1 MMIPMIRLPFTV
13 VAMSA
18 GLVTA
23 LPAQG
28 AGPGGLDSLL
38 DHLVGHWTMTG
49 SVRGQPATY
58 TLETTRVLQGRFV
71 ELHMQDVHVPPTY
84 EARVFIGVDSA
95 EAGYVAH
102 WLDNF
107 GAAYSIPPATG
118 MARGDTLTLNFP
130 YPDGAFRD
138 TFVYDRRQDVWA
150 FRLDAADSTGT
161 WHLFAEYRVQRR

>member
-1 MMIPMIRLPFTV
+1 MIRLPFV
-13 VAMSA
+13 VVGMAA
-18 GLVTA
+18 VLVTA

-28 AGPGGLDSLL
+28 AGPVALDSLL

-71 ELHMQDVHVPPTY
+71 ELHMQDVHVPPIY
-84 EARVFIGVDSA
+84 EARVFIGVDST
-95 EAGYVAH
+95 GSRYIAH

-118 MARGDTLTLNFP
+118 LARGDTLILNFP

-138 TFVYDRRQDVWA
+138 TFAYDRRRDAWD
-150 FRLDAADSTGT
+150 FRLDAADSTGA
-161 WHLFAEYRVQRR
+161 WRLFAEYRVLRR